1 MKILVDVQGRICLPA
16 KVRRDLGIESGNYVE
31 VNFDSNLS
39 SIVISKPKKSCV
51 LCGKEVKN
59 SDGYFYKIVD
69 KDEKYLCSSC
79 SESLNM
85 VTPKKE

>member
-39 SIVISKPKKSCV
+39 SIVISKPKAPASALV
-51 LCGKEVKN
+51 SLTATFPV
-59 SDGYFYKIVD
+59 
-69 KDEKYLCSSC
+69 SSGRLVC
-79 SESLNM
+79 IPKQESTWMLFFSI
-85 VTPKKE
+85 

>member
-39 SIVISKPKKSCV
+39 SIVISKQKKSCA
-51 LCGKEVKN
+51 LCGKEVN
-59 SDGYFYKIVD
+59 EDNCLYNNDSNN
-69 KDEKYLCSSC
+69 EKYLC
-79 SESLNM
+79 
-85 VTPKKE
+85 KECYDSFK